1 MYSRENPILAL
12 TYPHTLPNPG
22 AALTLAHNSLSALT
36 PGRLPG
42 SPQYVYHQIQK
53 FTYKDVEGHEAPLY
67 LKPNQVAGIVVARTT
82 ESSKNYGLSTR

>member
-1 MYSRENPILAL
+1 MYEVAIVFNEGSKVEFHATEFDIDLN
-12 TYPHTLPNPG
+12 
-22 AALTLAHNSLSALT
+22 

-53 FTYKDVEGHEAPLY
+53 FTYKDVDGHEAPLY

-82 ESSKNYGLSTR
+82 ESSKNYGLTTR

>member
-1 MYSRENPILAL
+1 MYEVAIVFNDGSKVEFHATEFDID
-12 TYPHTLPNPG
+12 
-22 AALTLAHNSLSALT
+22 LT

-53 FTYKDVEGHEAPLY
+53 FTYKDVDGHEAPLY